1 MYDEIDAAIMDALQ
15 SDARTANADIARRLG
30 MAPSAIHERIRKLEQ
45 RGLIRGY
52 EAKLDP
58 VQAGFGLLV
67 FLFVRTSEKVGAIEA
82 ARLIARIPEVLEV
95 HHVAGDD
102 CYLVK
107 LRVRDTARLSRVMRE
122 ELGEIESITS
132 TRTTIVLETI
142 KETSAL
148 PLRTEKKPAPR
159 KRREA
164 RGPAPGGAR

>member
-1 MYDEIDAAIMDALQ
+1 MYDKIDAAIMEALQ
-15 SDARTANADIARRLG
+15 GDARTSNADIARRLG

-45 RGLIRGY
+45 RGCIRGY

-58 VQAGFGLLV
+58 VSAGFGLLV
-67 FLFVRTSEKVGAIEA
+67 FLFVRTNEKVGAIEA

-107 LRVRDTARLSRVMRE
+107 LRVRDTAHLSRVMRE

-142 KETSAL
+142 RETSAL
-148 PLRTEKKPAPR
+148 PLGSE
-159 KRREA
+159 RET
-164 RGPAPGGAR
+164 APGRRRGA